1 MSKTIFPNTTMARL
15 DALAGTWSTR
25 IVMLDRAGADAEVFT
40 ATDIYRWMP
49 GNHFLVH
56 DVEAHMGG
64 EPVRSMEII
73 GIAADGETYVS
84 RNYDNAGQVS
94 DYTAAMD
101 GRHWR
106 IDGAAERFRGEI
118 AANGKTLN
126 GFWQR
131 CDADRWIDWMRVT
144 LARRG

>member
-1 MSKTIFPNTTMARL
+1 MTKIIFPNATMARL

-25 IVMLDRAGADAEVFT
+25 IIMLDKTGAEAEVFA

-49 GNHFLVH
+49 GGHFLVH
-56 DVEAHMGG
+56 EVEAHMGG
-64 EPVRSMEII
+64 EPVRSMEIT

-106 IDGAAERFRGEI
+106 IDGATERFRGEI
-118 AANGKTLN
+118 AADGKTLA
-126 GFWQR
+126 GLWQR
-131 CDADRWIDWMRVT
+131 CAADRWIDWMRVT
-144 LARRG
+144 LTRRG